1 MKHQVSQIMT
11 IVLINFFTVSYN
23 LAQTVFESTPFV
35 NITETVHN
43 INWKKSLGK
52 AKIISNF
59 KEGAAIYK
67 LNNKLG
73 IINTQGHKLSAAIY
87 DDIHMFQQG
96 YAAVKKGEKWS
107 FINQQGQHI
116 IDFIYDWAVD
126 FKGNLAAVR
135 KNGKW
140 GVINA
145 QGYEL
150 VPTIYEAVKI
160 EKNNVIWTKSNNK
173 WQLFTLEKLSDN
185 LLASL

>member
-1 MKHQVSQIMT
+1 MT
-11 IVLINFFTVSYN
+11 FICF
-23 LAQTVFESTPFV
+23 
-35 NITETVHN
+35 
-43 INWKKSLGK
+43 
-52 AKIISNF
+52 
-59 KEGAAIYK
+59 
-67 LNNKLG
+67 NK
-73 IINTQGHKLSAAIY
+73 
-87 DDIHMFQQG
+87 DMQQL
-96 YAAVKKGEKWS
+96 KKGEKWS

-160 EKNNVIWTKSNNK
+160 EKNNVIWTKSDNK

-185 LLASL
+185 LLATL